1 MTQNFEA
8 NWLLINVID
17 IDAIDYTSI
26 TYQAALP
33 INYSLIRHIPGVL
46 NWWQLIIVDINI
58 YYAAYLLCK
67 EYLNNFQDEITL
79 MGELSR
85 SGSTSAHY
93 WSHEVDVFRC
103 HCYRLSKVCSVT
115 DTLKKLFL
123 FVFFPHDLEWFV

>member
-67 EYLNNFQDEITL
+67 EYLNNFKEERTDGRTFKVLFNNKHQHTTEVTRL
-79 MGELSR
+79 M
-85 SGSTSAHY
+85 
-93 WSHEVDVFRC
+93 
-103 HCYRLSKVCSVT
+103 
-115 DTLKKLFL
+115 FL
-123 FVFFPHDLEWFV
+123 DAIVID